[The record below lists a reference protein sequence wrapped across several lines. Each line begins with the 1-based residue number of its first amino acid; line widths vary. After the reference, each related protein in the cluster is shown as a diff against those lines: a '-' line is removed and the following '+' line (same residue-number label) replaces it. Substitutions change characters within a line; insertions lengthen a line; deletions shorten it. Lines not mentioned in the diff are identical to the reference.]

1 MRIGIDIDDT
11 ITNSKEYITE
21 IKRNVF
27 PERNPHELLPD
38 AVFVKFMEKFDDS
51 LHKNVT
57 LKSNVHEVFNW
68 MKEKGH
74 KIIFITA
81 RGYYSKNAYNNTI
94 EYLAKNDIPYDK
106 LICEAY
112 DKGLVAKENNIDLFI
127 DDKLTNCQSVKE
139 QGIDVIKFRRV
150 DEENNGFF
158 TVDNWLD
165 IKKYIEEVKIGG

>member
-38 AVFVKFMEKFDDS
+38 EVFVKFMEKFDDS
-51 LHKNVT
+51 VHKNVT
-57 LKSNVHEVFNW
+57 LKSNVQEVFNW
-68 MKEKGH
+68 MKENNTE
-74 KIIFITA
+74 IIFITA
-81 RGYYSKNAYNNTI
+81 RGFYSKNAYDNTV
-94 EYLAKNDIPYDK
+94 EYFKKHNLPYDK

-112 DKGLVAKENNIDLFI
+112 NKGLVAKENNIDLFI
-127 DDKLTNCQSVKE
+127 DDKLMNCLSVKE
-139 QGIDVIKFRRV
+139 QGIDVIKFKRT
-150 DEENNGFF
+150 DEDDNGFF

-165 IKKYIEEVKIGG
+165 IKKYIEEVR